1 MESCTDLVGLI
12 LAEANYRLL
21 LGVAWLDDTVRIID
35 SVGLT
40 SHLAGYSAVVFMV
53 FIVIYVWR
61 MTRNRAPMHH

>member
-1 MESCTDLVGLI
+1 MESCTDLVGLV
-12 LAEANYRLL
+12 LAEANYRLS
-21 LGVAWLDDTVRIID
+21 LGIEWLDNTIRIID

-40 SHLAGYSAVVFMV
+40 SHLAAYSAVVFMV

>member
-1 MESCTDLVGLI
+1 MVGLL
-12 LAEANYRLL
+12 LAEVSYRLSD
-21 LGVAWLDDTVRIID
+21 AIEWMDNTVRVID

-61 MTRNRAPMHH
+61 MTRNRAPMRP